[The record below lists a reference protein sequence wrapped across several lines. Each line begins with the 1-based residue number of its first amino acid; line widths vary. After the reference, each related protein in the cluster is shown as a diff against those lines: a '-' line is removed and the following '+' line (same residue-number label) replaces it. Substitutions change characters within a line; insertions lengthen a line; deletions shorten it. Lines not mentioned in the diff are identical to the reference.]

1 MRAARILAAVL
12 LTASVAVGGCG
23 AAGDNGGSSSAHK
36 AAADSAGGAARPAGG
51 SAATGSG
58 SGAGPAAKPSG
69 KTPSPIAN
77 KIIRTA
83 ELSVEVKD
91 TEKALNDARTAAED
105 AGGFVGNESTE
116 RDGGGQVRSTVV
128 LRVPQDKYDA
138 VLSELQGSGTLLSR
152 KADAEDV
159 TDQVVDVKSRIASQ
173 RASVARVRTLMDQAD
188 QLSDVVSLEGELSS
202 REAELE
208 SLLAQQASL
217 RDRTDLATIT
227 LNLSEPAKNR
237 QTKEEKK
244 DDGPGFLD
252 ALGGGWHAFVVVL
265 KWIVIVVAAVAPFA
279 AVIAAFWLLRRLL
292 GKRLPQLRKAR
303 PAAGGNVP
311 PPAHVPS
318 QEETRQQS

>member
-12 LTASVAVGGCG
+12 LTASVAVSGCG
-23 AAGDNGGSSSAHK
+23 AAGDSGGSRSAHK
-36 AAADSAGGAARPAGG
+36 AAADSGGGAARPAEG

-58 SGAGPAAKPSG
+58 SGPGSDAKPG
-69 KTPSPIAN
+69 GTAPSPIAN

-83 ELSVEVKD
+83 ELTVQVKN
-91 TEKALNDARTAAED
+91 TEKALDDARTAAGD

-116 RDGGGQVRSTVV
+116 RDGSGQVRSTVV
-128 LRVPQDKYDA
+128 LRVPQDKYDT
-138 VLSELQGSGTLLSR
+138 VLTELQGSGTLLGR

-173 RASVARVRTLMDQAD
+173 RASVARVRKLMDQAR

-227 LNLSEPAKNR
+227 LHLSEPAKNQ
-237 QTKEEKK
+237 QTKEKKK
-244 DDGPGFLD
+244 DHGPGFLD

-279 AVIAAFWLLRRLL
+279 ALIAVCWLLRRLFRE
-292 GKRLPQLRKAR
+292 RLPQLRKPR
-303 PAAGGNVP
+303 PASRGNVP